1 MQNGLQRLGQGL
13 PADRQNQ
20 GRLLERPLRQAGL
33 SMSAGARAGKEA
45 ESSVRLKQ
53 GWPFKELSRYHE
65 GKLEKEETVRAQGTS
80 AARLLM
86 FGLHLWAV
94 GSVPGVL
101 VSGSRTT
108 AVFLR
113 TGSQLAIFLS
123 WLMLTTC
130 STPV

>member
-1 MQNGLQRLGQGL
+1 MHNGLQSLGQGL

-20 GRLLERPLRQAGL
+20 GRLLERSLRQAGL
-33 SMSAGARAGKEA
+33 SRSAGDRAGKEA
-45 ESSVRLKQ
+45 ETSVRLRQ
-53 GWPFKELSRYHE
+53 GWLFQEPSRSHE
-65 GKLEKEETVRAQGTS
+65 GKLEEEEIVRAQGAS
-80 AARLLM
+80 AAMLRK
-86 FGLHLWAV
+86 FGLHPRGM

-101 VSGSRTT
+101 ASGSRTT

-123 WLMLTTC
+123 WLMLTIC